1 MHPDLT
7 IVVFAKEPRPGFAKT
22 RLTPPCSPLQAAE
35 LAQAALTDTL
45 AVVARAPARSRVV
58 ALRGTPGAW
67 LPEGFVVVPQVP
79 GPLDVRIAAALRAG
93 TGPVL
98 LVGMDTPQLTV
109 DLLDCDFSAAD
120 AYLGPAEDG
129 GFWALGL
136 AVPDPALVLGVP
148 MSVSHTGAV
157 LRQRLLAARL
167 RVVDLAP
174 LRDVDTWADAE
185 AVAAQAPHTRFAQT
199 MARL

>member
-1 MHPDLT
+1 
-7 IVVFAKEPRPGFAKT
+7 
-22 RLTPPCSPLQAAE
+22 
-35 LAQAALTDTL
+35 
-45 AVVARAPARSRVV
+45 
-58 ALRGTPGAW
+58 
-67 LPEGFVVVPQVP
+67 
-79 GPLDVRIAAALRAG
+79 
-93 TGPVL
+93 
-98 LVGMDTPQLTV
+98 MDTPQLTV
-109 DLLDCDFSAAD
+109 ELLDCDFAAAD

-136 AVPDPALVLGVP
+136 ADPDPALVLGVP

-167 RVVDLAP
+167 RVVDMAP

-185 AVAAQAPHTRFAQT
+185 AVAAQAPHTRFAQA